1 MRISDWSSDVCS
13 SDLAV
18 DHLAVIAAIRAEGVE
33 IDPAIADLAV
43 KQAGIARANAEAP
56 GGTIFPIDIAGESLG
71 DAALD
76 AREDGAER
84 HVHTGDAFNEAALV
98 ILARGN
104 RDARMGH
111 LVVEP
116 LIAAD
121 DADIGLEDRKSEL
134 QSLMRISYDVF
145 CLQKQTQTPTRPPT

>member
-13 SDLAV
+13 SDLVVHFLARRREFGADAV

-76 AREDGAER
+76 RSEER
-84 HVHTGDAFNEAALV
+84 RVGKECVSTCRSRWSPYHYKNKKKK
-98 ILARGN
+98 
-104 RDARMGH
+104 
-111 LVVEP
+111 
-116 LIAAD
+116 LI
-121 DADIGLEDRKSEL
+121 
-134 QSLMRISYDVF
+134 
-145 CLQKQTQTPTRPPT
+145 TQIHKTKTN

>member
-1 MRISDWSSDVCS
+1 M
-13 SDLAV
+13 
-18 DHLAVIAAIRAEGVE
+18 RAEGVE

-84 HVHTGDAFNEAALV
+84 HVHTGDAFHEAALV

-104 RDARMGH
+104 RAARMGH

-116 LIAAD
+116 LIAAA
-121 DADIGLEDRKSEL
+121 DAAIGIDAAISEERRVGNECVRYFG
-134 QSLMRISYDVF
+134 SWWRTFRS
-145 CLQKQTQTPTRPPT
+145 KK

>member
-1 MRISDWSSDVCS
+1 MRISDWSSDVLFRS
-13 SDLAV
+13 
-18 DHLAVIAAIRAEGVE
+18 HLAVIAAIRAEGVE

-121 DADIGLEDRKSEL
+121 DADIGLDAEGPARKS
-134 QSLMRISYDVF
+134 
-145 CLQKQTQTPTRPPT
+145 TRLNSRH

>member
-13 SDLAV
+13 SDLVVHFLARRREFGADAV

-56 GGTIFPIDIAGESLG
+56 GGTIFPVDIAGESLG

-84 HVHTGDAFNEAALV
+84 HVHTGHAFNEAALL

-104 RDARMGH
+104 RDENGR
-111 LVVEP
+111 P
-116 LIAAD
+116 TCR
-121 DADIGLEDRKSEL
+121 DRVC
-134 QSLMRISYDVF
+134 RDV
-145 CLQKQTQTPTRPPT
+145 

>member
-13 SDLAV
+13 SDLVVHFLARRREFGADAV
-18 DHLAVIAAIRAEGVE
+18 DHFAVIAAIRAEGVE

-84 HVHTGDAFNEAALV
+84 HGHTGE
-98 ILARGN
+98 
-104 RDARMGH
+104 
-111 LVVEP
+111 
-116 LIAAD
+116 
-121 DADIGLEDRKSEL
+121 RK
-134 QSLMRISYDVF
+134 R
-145 CLQKQTQTPTRPPT
+145 TRLNSSNQ